1 MAAAMQGVGRNEYT
15 YFRPEVKVQY
25 NLLTA
30 PLGASSIV
38 LNAGTIVGQVPYP
51 LLKIYEGNETYRI
64 KSKAF
69 SCMDYYEFASDT
81 WATLFWE
88 HDFRGFFLGKV
99 PLIKKLK
106 LREIVLVRAAYGSL
120 RDENNGVP
128 GTSGIGSQ
136 MVFPV
141 GMSKLDTPY
150 VEAGV
155 GLSNIFKVLRVD
167 AVWRL
172 THRDKIVDGV
182 SVPHPNRFVV
192 NLGFEFNL

>member
-1 MAAAMQGVGRNEYT
+1 
-15 YFRPEVKVQY
+15 
-25 NLLTA
+25 
-30 PLGASSIV
+30 
-38 LNAGTIVGQVPYP
+38 
-51 LLKIYEGNETYRI
+51 
-64 KSKAF
+64 
-69 SCMDYYEFASDT
+69 MDYYEFASDT

-88 HDFRGFFLGKV
+88 HDFRGFFLGKI

-106 LREIVLVRAAYGSL
+106 LREIVLVRAAYGTL
-120 RDENNGVP
+120 RDENNGIP
-128 GTSGIGSQ
+128 GDPASGAD
-136 MVFPV
+136 MVFPI
-141 GMSKLDTPY
+141 GMNKLDTPY

>member
-1 MAAAMQGVGRNEYT
+1 MG
-15 YFRPEVKVQY
+15 K
-25 NLLTA
+25 
-30 PLGASSIV
+30 
-38 LNAGTIVGQVPYP
+38 VPYP

-81 WATLFWE
+81 WTTLFWE
-88 HDFRGFFLGKV
+88 HDFRGFFLGKI

-106 LREIVLVRAAYGSL
+106 LREIALVRAAYGTL
-120 RDENNGVP
+120 RDENNGILSDT
-128 GTSGIGSQ
+128 GFGSD
-136 MVFPV
+136 MLFPE
-141 GMSKLDTPY
+141 GMNKLDTPY

-155 GLSNIFKVLRVD
+155 GLSNIFKVMRVD

-182 SVPHPNRFVV
+182 KVPHPNRFVV